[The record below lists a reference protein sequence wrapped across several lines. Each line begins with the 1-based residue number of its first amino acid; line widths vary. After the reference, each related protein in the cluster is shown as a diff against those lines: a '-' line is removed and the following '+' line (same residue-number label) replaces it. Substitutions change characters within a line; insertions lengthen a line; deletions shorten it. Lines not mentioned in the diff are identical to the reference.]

1 MTLNIYYSKKHLKRS
16 LAWHCFGLIV
26 WVGFYLKIIFPL
38 ILNRQENVGEIT
50 HLVISVILTLIF
62 AVYLAKLISIL
73 VGCISEYSNA
83 PKIAYSLTKD
93 GVNGSRKAEFISWD
107 EIENVASMA
116 KSDGVYLRKNL
127 KSGFSINSWG
137 ISPDEMKKARG
148 YIYQTLPENKT
159 KQLNF

>member
-1 MTLNIYYSKKHLKRS
+1 M
-16 LAWHCFGLIV
+16 
-26 WVGFYLKIIFPL
+26 
-38 ILNRQENVGEIT
+38 
-50 HLVISVILTLIF
+50 
-62 AVYLAKLISIL
+62 KLIIVL

-83 PKIAYSLTKD
+83 PKVAYSLTKD

-107 EIENVASMA
+107 EIENAASMA

-127 KSGFSINSWG
+127 KSGFSIDSWG

-148 YIYQTLPENKT
+148 YIYQKLPKNKT